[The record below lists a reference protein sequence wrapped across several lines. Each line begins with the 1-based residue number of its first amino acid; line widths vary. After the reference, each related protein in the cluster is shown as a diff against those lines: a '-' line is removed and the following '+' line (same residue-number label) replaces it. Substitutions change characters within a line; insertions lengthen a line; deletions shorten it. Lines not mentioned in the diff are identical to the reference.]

1 MCVCVCVARS
11 TAIMALLSHRGSV
24 FRLGPAWYSWSVR
37 SGRRIA
43 PLCRKGGKGLP
54 TWALYRRGR
63 CIEPLC
69 RKGGKGLPTWALYR
83 RGRCIEPRMSEP
95 PFPTAASSRTRPALG
110 AGYTS
115 VLGRDRKHARYSQG
129 RASRAGC
136 STVVQLVV
144 FGGVQLDRDATPPS
158 TV

>member
-1 MCVCVCVARS
+1 MCVCVARS

-43 PLCRKGGKGLP
+43 
-54 TWALYRRGR
+54 
-63 CIEPLC
+63 PLC